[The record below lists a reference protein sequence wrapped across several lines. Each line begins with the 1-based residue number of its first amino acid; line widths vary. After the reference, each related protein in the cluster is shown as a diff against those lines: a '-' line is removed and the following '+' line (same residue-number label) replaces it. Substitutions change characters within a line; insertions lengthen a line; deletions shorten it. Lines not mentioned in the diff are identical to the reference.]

1 MLLTMSDK
9 ELNRV
14 NAIKDVCERRLK
26 QKDAAASLGI
36 TRRQVQRLVNQ
47 YRQHGAA
54 GLISQRRN
62 KPSNRRLDPQ
72 LKSRVLSI
80 IHERYLDFGPT
91 FANEKLREHHGFKLS
106 TETLRQWMISDG
118 LWIPK
123 IKRVAKAHPPRMR
136 RECFGE
142 LIQIDGSHHDWFEG
156 RADKCC
162 LIVYIDDATG
172 RLTALEFTEVESTYD
187 YMNITRRHLEQHGK
201 PVAFYSDKHSVFK
214 VNHPEALTGTHTTQ
228 FGRALHELNIE
239 LICANSPQAKGR
251 VERVNYTL
259 QDRLIKEMRLAGISS
274 IEAANQWL
282 PTFIEDFNQRFSREP
297 YSLIDAHR
305 PLRESAAELDDI
317 FSRQMTRTV
326 SQSLTLQYEK
336 VIYLLENTPETTR
349 LIGKKV
355 MVHNYPDGTI
365 DIKHCGKSL
374 KVTVHDKLRTVNEAV
389 IVNSKQLDTTLK
401 RAKISQEKRELEK
414 EGNKSDKDF
423 HLSTQNFDFK
433 VTRRFTEQIKP
444 DR

>member
-91 FANEKLREHHGFKLS
+91 FANEKLREHHGLKLS
-106 TETLRQWMISDG
+106 TETLRQWMIIDG

-214 VNHPEALTGTHTTQ
+214 VN
-228 FGRALHELNIE
+228 R
-239 LICANSPQAKGR
+239 
-251 VERVNYTL
+251 
-259 QDRLIKEMRLAGISS
+259 
-274 IEAANQWL
+274 
-282 PTFIEDFNQRFSREP
+282 
-297 YSLIDAHR
+297 
-305 PLRESAAELDDI
+305 
-317 FSRQMTRTV
+317 
-326 SQSLTLQYEK
+326 
-336 VIYLLENTPETTR
+336 
-349 LIGKKV
+349 
-355 MVHNYPDGTI
+355 DGP
-365 DIKHCGKSL
+365 H
-374 KVTVHDKLRTVNEAV
+374 
-389 IVNSKQLDTTLK
+389 
-401 RAKISQEKRELEK
+401 
-414 EGNKSDKDF
+414 F
-423 HLSTQNFDFK
+423 
-433 VTRRFTEQIKP
+433 
-444 DR
+444 

>member
-26 QKDAAASLGI
+26 QKDAAALLDI

-54 GLISQRRN
+54 GLVSQRRD
-62 KPSNRRLDPQ
+62 KPSNRRLAPQ

-80 IHERYLDFGPT
+80 IHEHYSDFGPT
-91 FANEKLREHHGFKLS
+91 FANEKLREQHAITLS
-106 TETLRQWMISDG
+106 TETLRQWMIGDD
-118 LWIPK
+118 LWTPK
-123 IKRVAKAHPPRMR
+123 IKRVTKIHPPRRR
-136 RECFGE
+136 RECFGD

-172 RLTALEFTEVESTYD
+172 KLTALEFTEVESTYD
-187 YMNITRRHLEQHGK
+187 YMNITRQHIEQHGK

-214 VNHPEALTGTHTTQ
+214 VNQPEAQSGTHTTQ

-251 VERVNYTL
+251 VERVNSTL

-274 IEAANQWL
+274 IETANQWL
-282 PTFIEDFNQRFSREP
+282 PSFIEDFNQRFSREP
-297 YSLIDAHR
+297 FSLTDAHR
-305 PLRESAAELDDI
+305 PLRESDEELDDI
-317 FSRQMTRTV
+317 FSRQVTRTV
-326 SQSLTLQYEK
+326 TKSLSLQYEK
-336 VIYLLENTPETTR
+336 VVYLLDHSPETIR

-355 MVHNYPDGTI
+355 MIYDYPDGTI
-365 DIKHCGKSL
+365 DIKHCGKTL
-374 KVTVHDKLRTVNEAV
+374 KVSVFDKLRTVNEAA
-389 IVNSKQLDTTLK
+389 IVDSKRLGAALK
-401 RAKISQEKRELEK
+401 FAKISQDERKLERERNRSDKSFSRSVQKRE
-414 EGNKSDKDF
+414 
-423 HLSTQNFDFK
+423 FK
-433 VTRRFTEQIKP
+433 VNPRFAEPIKP
-444 DR
+444 DI

>member
-26 QKDAAASLGI
+26 QKDAAALLDI

-54 GLISQRRN
+54 GLVSQQRD
-62 KPSNRRLDPQ
+62 KPSNRRLAPQ

-80 IHERYLDFGPT
+80 IHQHYSDFGPT
-91 FANEKLREHHGFKLS
+91 FANEKLREQHALTLS
-106 TETLRQWMISDG
+106 TETLRQWMIADN
-118 LWIPK
+118 LWVPK
-123 IKRVAKAHPPRMR
+123 IKRVAKVHPPRRR

-172 RLTALEFTEVESTYD
+172 KLTALEFTEVESTYD
-187 YMNITRRHLEQHGK
+187 YMNITRQHVEQYGK

-214 VNHPEALTGTHTTQ
+214 VNHPQALSGTHTTQ

-274 IEAANQWL
+274 MEAANQWL
-282 PTFIEDFNQRFSREP
+282 PRFIEDFNQRFGREP
-297 YSLIDAHR
+297 YSLTDAHR
-305 PLRESAAELDDI
+305 PLREGAAELDDI
-317 FSRQMTRTV
+317 FSRQVTRTV
-326 SQSLTLQYEK
+326 TKSLTLQYEK
-336 VIYLLENTPETTR
+336 VVYLLENTPETIR

-355 MVHNYPDGTI
+355 MIYDYPDGTI

-374 KVTVHDKLRTVNEAV
+374 KITVFDKLRTVNEAT
-389 IVNSKQLDTTLK
+389 IVNSKRLGAALK
-401 RAKISQEKRELEK
+401 FAKTSQAERELER
-414 EGNKSDKDF
+414 ERNLSDKSF
-423 HLSTQNFDFK
+423 SRSAQKRAFK
-433 VTRRFTEQIKP
+433 VNPRFAEPVKP
-444 DR
+444 DI